1 MAFKIPQ
8 KSSVSIKDPES
19 LFRDLRDRTVEG
31 LLAQQADMLRNYMN
45 HVDNRDIALEL
56 PTGSGK
62 TLVGLLIAEWR
73 RRTKRERCVLLCPTK
88 QLVHQVVEQAKEKY
102 GINALDF
109 SGSKHQYSEADK
121 TAFNNCESIGVA
133 TYSAVSYTHL
143 TLPTT
148 PHV

>member
-1 MAFKIPQ
+1 MAFKIPS
-8 KSSVSIKDPES
+8 KSKTSIKDPEA

-31 LLAQQADMLRNYMN
+31 LLAQQADMLREYMK
-45 HVDNRDIALEL
+45 HIDKRDIALEL

-73 RRTKRERCVLLCPTK
+73 RRAKRERCLLLCPTR

-109 SGSKHQYSEADK
+109 SGSKHQFSQGDELLSNVVFHEARRLSF
-121 TAFNNCESIGVA
+121 A
-133 TYSAVSYTHL
+133 
-143 TLPTT
+143 P
-148 PHV
+148 

>member
-31 LLAQQADMLRNYMN
+31 LLAQQADMLRNYMD

-88 QLVHQVVEQAKEKY
+88 QLVHQVVEQAK
-102 GINALDF
+102 GN
-109 SGSKHQYSEADK
+109 GSSP
-121 TAFNNCESIGVA
+121 NGVGRL
-133 TYSAVSYTHL
+133 S
-143 TLPTT
+143 
-148 PHV
+148 

>member
-1 MAFKIPQ
+1 
-8 KSSVSIKDPES
+8 
-19 LFRDLRDRTVEG
+19 
-31 LLAQQADMLRNYMN
+31 MLRKYME
-45 HVDNRDIALEL
+45 HVDKPDIALEL

-109 SGSKHQYSEADK
+109 SGSKHQYPEADK

-133 TYSAVSYTHL
+133 TYSENAVKYINYFERDNELRDAYHNIREIARRQIGRASCRER
-143 TLPTT
+143 
-148 PHV
+148 V